1 MTFPDRNSA
10 NSWRSLALL
19 ALVLL
24 VAGIGRVR
32 ETDHPLSFDEIWLLA
47 GSVGQGQR
55 LQVLSVT
62 ANQMQENDAPLT
74 SLEGTQPLSS
84 IWKQP
89 VPFHPPLHIATLR
102 LWRELW
108 GGSDRVA
115 SMLSA
120 CCSVLT
126 IGLAFLALRQQVGDR
141 FATLTCLIMGLSP
154 LQIQLGTEVRGY
166 ALAIAWTSFAVW
178 LMVRIEKS
186 GPTLAAVY
194 LLGLTTLPLM
204 MTHYFA
210 VGNCFAILLWGCL
223 RLPRPYRLHLLASLL
238 LAGLLFGLTW
248 GPYFMGNVDRDGTSF
263 LLSDDPFWRR
273 SLVYATDLPM
283 RLLVHSQNRPLS
295 ACVSLALLTLVA
307 MQVWRRDAEVLPWA
321 LMLLLPL
328 ALLLFMDG
336 IKSTKLTSFTRYFAM
351 ASIGM
356 PTASLVAA
364 FRWRPKV
371 AWAIGFALLGW
382 VLLNFGTPRD
392 IGSYYT
398 YPAKQAFVPSIAAGP
413 PQRPIVFWWAKSD
426 SASFVP
432 HSLYLEMLHA
442 GLQSH
447 PTMVLKSDRFDA
459 LRVQRAL
466 REACRDDRFWLIVP
480 RPLAKD
486 GQLPAEL
493 RARLPGTEVE
503 GQPVSVPRGPGYLS
517 PRPAATLWLLR
528 FSNDKAE

>member
-1 MTFPDRNSA
+1 MTCPDRNAA
-10 NSWRSLALL
+10 NSWRSLVL
-19 ALVLL
+19 LVLCVL

-55 LQVLSVT
+55 LPAWFVT
-62 ANQMQENDAPLT
+62 PNQMQENDAPLT
-74 SLEGTQPLSS
+74 SLEGALPLSS

-115 SMLSA
+115 SALSA
-120 CCSVLT
+120 CCSLIT
-126 IGLAFLALRQQVGDR
+126 IGLVFLALRQQVGDP
-141 FATLTCLIMGLSP
+141 FATLICLIMGLSP

-166 ALAIAWTSFAVW
+166 ALAIAWTAFAVW

-186 GPTLAAVY
+186 GPRLAAVY
-194 LLGLTTLPLM
+194 VLGLTTLPLM
-204 MTHYFA
+204 LTHYFA
-210 VGNCFAILLWGCL
+210 VGNCFAILFWGCL

-248 GPYFMGNVDRDGTSF
+248 GPYFMGNVRVGANF

-273 SLVYATDLPM
+273 SLVYAMDLPM
-283 RLLVHSQNRPLS
+283 RLLVYSQSRPLT
-295 ACVSLALLTLVA
+295 ACVSLALLSLVA
-307 MQVWRRDAEVLPWA
+307 MQVWRRDTEVLPWA
-321 LMLLLPL
+321 LMLLVPL
-328 ALLLFMDG
+328 GLLLLMDG
-336 IKSTKLTSFTRYFAM
+336 IQSTKLTSFTRYFAM

-356 PTASLVAA
+356 PTASLLAA

-371 AWAIGFALLGW
+371 GWALGIALLGW
-382 VLLNFGTPRD
+382 VLYDSDLPRD
-392 IGSYYT
+392 IGSFYT

-413 PQRPIVFWWAKSD
+413 PQRPIVYWWGTSVAAQSID
-426 SASFVP
+426 Q
-432 HSLYLEMLHA
+432 SLYLEMLHA
-442 GLQSH
+442 GLEGH
-447 PTMVLKSDRFDA
+447 PTMVLKQEPSDA
-459 LRVQRAL
+459 LRAL
-466 REACRDDRFWLIVP
+466 RAACRDDRFWLIVP

-486 GQLPAEL
+486 GQLPAEVQL
-493 RARLPGTEVE
+493 QLQGTEVE
-503 GQPVSVPRGPGYLS
+503 GSPVGVPRGPGYLS

-528 FSNDKAE
+528 FSTDKAE